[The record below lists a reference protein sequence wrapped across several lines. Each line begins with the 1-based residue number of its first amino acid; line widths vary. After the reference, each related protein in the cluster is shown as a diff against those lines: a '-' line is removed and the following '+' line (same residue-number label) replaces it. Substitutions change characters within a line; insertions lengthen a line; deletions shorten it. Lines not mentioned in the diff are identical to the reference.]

1 MTPFLYKFR
10 VFHQKNI
17 FLKKLQLEKF
27 LKYIFKSLYQEEH
40 GYSIDAWEPLHQ
52 EGHGYSIDTWECLH
66 QEEHGYS
73 IDAWECL
80 YQEEHGYS
88 IDAWV
93 FLYQDE
99 HGYSIGTWK
108 FLYDGLKCPGTVNQ
122 SLGNGLP
129 NLVNNCELYK
139 ILGFNL
145 FNYYISI

>member
-40 GYSIDAWEPLHQ
+40 GYSIDAWEFLYQ
-52 EGHGYSIDTWECLH
+52 EG
-66 QEEHGYS
+66 HGYS

-122 SLGNGLP
+122 SLGNGVPKLFF
-129 NLVNNCELYK
+129 
-139 ILGFNL
+139 FNL
-145 FNYYISI
+145 YL